1 MAQASGDESD
11 VPRRR
16 SAVVVSAYVGTAATV
31 IAAVTGLVVAIHG
44 SSTFPSDTTL
54 APAFRGASSTTTT
67 AAPST
72 TTSPTPSTTNAP
84 SPPVS
89 ITGFGIGD
97 PIVVQ
102 GRYTAIPAGY
112 QIYVFATNASVG
124 PSASPALAEP
134 WDAFGPASAAGG
146 QWTERIPKSSA
157 PPGSAV
163 YRATF
168 FESQTICPSTQTS
181 GTGPPSSCTGDPL
194 APLEQNGPNAK
205 GTAGLSPP
213 VTFVNSQP

>member
-1 MAQASGDESD
+1 MAQTSGEESD

-44 SSTFPSDTTL
+44 SSTSASYTTL
-54 APAFRGASSTTTT
+54 APAFRTTTT
-67 AAPST
+67 VAPST
-72 TTSPTPSTTNAP
+72 TTSPTPSTTIAP

-89 ITGFGIGD
+89 ITGFGTGD

-102 GRYTAIPAGY
+102 GTYTAIPTGY
-112 QIYVFATNASVG
+112 QISVFATNTSVA
-124 PSASPALAEP
+124 PSASRALAQP
-134 WDAFGPASAAGG
+134 WDMFGPASATGG

-157 PPGSAV
+157 PSGSAV

-168 FESQTICPSTQTS
+168 FEPQTICPSTQTS
-181 GTGPPSSCTGDPL
+181 GTGPPLSCTGDPL
-194 APLEQNGPNAK
+194 APLEQNGPKAK
-205 GTAGLSPP
+205 GTAGQSAP
-213 VTFVNSQP
+213 VTFVNSPP